1 MAKKNKPAMPNNT
14 LFLPNK
20 IRLLTKYQIA
30 AIARIIVKI
39 PQTLIKTVIIRYLL
53 LILDISC
60 FYHGVKIA
68 MYSQLWFQPFRH
80 A

>member
-1 MAKKNKPAMPNNT
+1 MPNNT

-20 IRLLTKYQIA
+20 IRLLTKYQID

-53 LILDISC
+53 LI
-60 FYHGVKIA
+60 
-68 MYSQLWFQPFRH
+68 PFRYH
-80 A
+80 IMI